1 MNGGVTS
8 FLDHAHNN
16 WGKDV
21 VKPSFDAAVDSGARV
36 WWCYDVADREG
47 FPINEQWDV
56 LSDISSKL
64 SVSDLVQTGMSL
76 DTVSW
81 TFQKDSGTG
90 LEYTREMISKLKL
103 KALTVHHLGGPWP
116 AANTSPAQLCRL
128 ELHSDECPIIF
139 SHAPFMTEEEQHT
152 LREYNSFISITPE
165 SEFHFG
171 HGQKTGHLVSEQA
184 SLGLDTNWTFS
195 GDMLS
200 QAHLWLQTVRLNE
213 YHRTLEKGKLPRE
226 TPFSVEQGFLMATR
240 QGGLAMKRRDIGVLQ
255 VGAKADILVFNGDS
269 PNMLG
274 WSNAVAAVMLHAN
287 VGDIEHV
294 LVDGK
299 FRKRDFRLVNL
310 KTEWSQVKDSFL
322 ESSIRIQRLVAV
334 PPPMPEKLWGQGEM
348 GDVEIVTTIR
358 TEF

>member
-1 MNGGVTS
+1 
-8 FLDHAHNN
+8 
-16 WGKDV
+16 
-21 VKPSFDAAVDSGARV
+21 
-36 WWCYDVADREG
+36 
-47 FPINEQWDV
+47 
-56 LSDISSKL
+56 
-64 SVSDLVQTGMSL
+64 
-76 DTVSW
+76 
-81 TFQKDSGTG
+81 
-90 LEYTREMISKLKL
+90 
-103 KALTVHHLGGPWP
+103 
-116 AANTSPAQLCRL
+116 
-128 ELHSDECPIIF
+128 
-139 SHAPFMTEEEQHT
+139 
-152 LREYNSFISITPE
+152 
-165 SEFHFG
+165 
-171 HGQKTGHLVSEQA
+171 
-184 SLGLDTNWTFS
+184 
-195 GDMLS
+195 
-200 QAHLWLQTVRLNE
+200 
-213 YHRTLEKGKLPRE
+213 
-226 TPFSVEQGFLMATR
+226 
-240 QGGLAMKRRDIGVLQ
+240 MKRRDIGVLQ